1 VIDDFKTL
9 LCSDTP
15 RHSKRLSYLC
25 IVQVVADRMEL
36 LTDQDD
42 SALVDSDNPSEVD
55 HDESLKVLLKT
66 QRTKAS
72 FTTSFEMA
80 GISLQVIPF
89 NCIGLDDIKRELG
102 PGGHWHTISLDSRWK
117 LEIGMERDKPDSVP
131 GLSAYL
137 APIPTKHEI
146 HDLSDIWSRKV
157 KFRLSFRTKSDVSLG
172 HCVVFL
178 F

>member
-1 VIDDFKTL
+1 MVDFKTPF
-9 LCSDTP
+9 CSDTP
-15 RHSKRLSYLC
+15 RRSKRLSYLR

-36 LTDQDD
+36 DQDD
-42 SALVDSDNPSEVD
+42 SALVDSDNPPEVD

-66 QRTKAS
+66 KRTKAS

-102 PGGHWHTISLDSRWK
+102 PGGHWHTISLDSRWE
-117 LEIGMERDKPDSVP
+117 LEIGMERDIPDSAIP

-137 APIPTKHEI
+137 APIPTKYEI
-146 HDLSDIWSRKV
+146 HDLSDIWSRTV
-157 KFRLSFRTKSDVSLG
+157 KFRLSFQTKSNVSLG
-172 HCVVFL
+172 HRVVFL
-178 F
+178 L